1 MLFKT
6 LNEEEEAS
14 YRQWARENY
23 LIFSEINGVWHPIV
37 QSECVRM
44 NEERSELVT
53 ESPEVI
59 DVVLL

>member
-23 LIFSEINGVWHPIV
+23 PVFSEIKGIWHPIV
-37 QSECVRM
+37 QSECTRM

-53 ESPEVI
+53 ESPEVN
-59 DVVLL
+59 DV